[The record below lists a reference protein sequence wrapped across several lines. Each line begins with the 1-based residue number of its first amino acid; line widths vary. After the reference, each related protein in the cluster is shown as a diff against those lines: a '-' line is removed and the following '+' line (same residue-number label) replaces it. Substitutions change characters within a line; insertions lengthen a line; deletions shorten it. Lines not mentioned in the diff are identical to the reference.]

1 MSVAR
6 RRTGPASVRR
16 PLGRVPAGARG
27 HPGGRGRPGAPFRR
41 LLARLPERDDRGSAP
56 VELAVLAI
64 VSFLFIVFIVFA
76 GRLNVGSAHTE
87 AAARSA
93 ARTISAARDPQSA
106 VGDAEADARNTVN
119 EGSAMCRSMG
129 FHPEISADRVEVT
142 ISCEVDL
149 SEATLLEVPGSMTVS
164 ATAAEVIDRY
174 RETESREAAP

>member
-1 MSVAR
+1 MRA
-6 RRTGPASVRR
+6 VRR
-16 PLGRVPAGARG
+16 PPGPDGRSRL
-27 HPGGRGRPGAPFRR
+27 RRPV
-41 LLARLPERDDRGSAP
+41 RDDRGSAP

-106 VGDAEADARNTVN
+106 VGDAEADARNTVR
-119 EGSAMCRSMG
+119 EGSAMCTSMG
-129 FHPEISADRVEVT
+129 FQPDISADRVEVT

-149 SEATLLEVPGSMTVS
+149 SEATLLEVPGTMTVS
-164 ATAAEVIDRY
+164 ASAAEVIDRY
-174 RETESREAAP
+174 RESEEAAP